1 LKKMSESL
9 STQRADKYLHHIRV
23 FKTRSIATQAC
34 AKGNVTIDGQTVKAS
49 RNLKTGDVIEVVRGE
64 LRLQLRVIAFA
75 THRVG
80 APLVAALAEDLTPPE
95 RYAKAAEMRREREMI
110 TPRAHETVAKPDK
123 KQLRELRAFWDQ
135 Q

>member
-1 LKKMSESL
+1 MNESL
-9 STQRADKYLHHIRV
+9 TAQRADKYLHHIRV

-34 AKGNVTIDGQTVKAS
+34 TKGNVTIDGQTVKAS
-49 RNLKTGDVIEVVRGE
+49 RNLKSGDVIEVVRGD
-64 LRLQLRVIAFA
+64 LRLQLRVVAFA

-80 APLVAALAEDLTPPE
+80 APLVATLAEDLTPPE
-95 RYAKAAEMRREREMI
+95 RYIKAAEMRREREMI
-110 TPRAHETVAKPDK
+110 SPRAHETVAKPDK